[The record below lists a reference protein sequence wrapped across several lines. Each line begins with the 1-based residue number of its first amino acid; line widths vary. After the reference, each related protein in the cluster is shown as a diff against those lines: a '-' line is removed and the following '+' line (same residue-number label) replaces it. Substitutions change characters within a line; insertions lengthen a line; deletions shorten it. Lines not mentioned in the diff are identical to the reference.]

1 MIKDVQN
8 VYKDLVGSIRG
19 LFSISGVRSFN
30 DINKEASKYTL
41 ELYVLASDNIPSDN
55 YKGIAEGVMNKYH
68 ALLNVIFRNYVGDN
82 IEQAVDYVM
91 NNLSGQTLRGTVADK
106 VRDSYTALGEA
117 AASQGIEKVEQVK
130 VVFDEAK
137 FGGRGMRTFHV
148 DDETEQ
154 LVMNG
159 TTTHSNPTV
168 QASSVDHK
176 AHELSNNATRQIEL
190 QLQGRD
196 AQSRLVTM
204 VIVFSIRVITLSVP
218 SEKLVS
224 ALISARD
231 RDILED
237 YLKLRARKTNL
248 TGMLLNLKELHNEA
262 KRDTSADL
270 SDRILSELLSKRG
283 LVAPTLFTR
292 LSEFKNFTVVLD
304 ITDTDRFYRSAGTQL
319 VSSANL
325 SKVFKNFNILSLVVM
340 DTASNRATIF
350 DSDRPTRAMVVD
362 IRSFS
367 KRNQGVEVFERL
379 LNV

>member
-41 ELYVLASDNIPSDN
+41 ELYVLASDNIPVES

-68 ALLNVIFRNYVGDN
+68 ALLNVIFQNYVGDN
-82 IEQAVDYVM
+82 IGEAIDYVL

-137 FGGRGMRTFHV
+137 FGGKGMRVYHA
-148 DDETEQ
+148 DDETGENMM
-154 LVMNG
+154 VGNKVAANASFG
-159 TTTHSNPTV
+159 ASTVKHDSN
-168 QASSVDHK
+168 
-176 AHELSNNATRQIEL
+176 ELTNTATRQVQL

-196 AQSRLVTM
+196 SESRLVTM
-204 VIVFSIRVITLSVP
+204 TIAFNIRVITLSVP

-248 TGMLLNLKELHNEA
+248 VGMLLNLKELHNEA
-262 KRDTSADL
+262 KRDTSSDL

-325 SKVFKNFNILSLVVM
+325 AKVFKNFNILSLVVM
-340 DTASNRATIF
+340 DTASGRATMF

-367 KRNQGVEVFERL
+367 KRGQGVEMFERL

>member
-41 ELYVLASDNIPSDN
+41 ELYVLASDNIPVES

-148 DDETEQ
+148 DDDSEQ
-154 LVMNG
+154 LVMDG
-159 TTTHSNPTV
+159 TTAHSRPNV
-168 QASSVDHK
+168 QAASSDLK

-218 SEKLVS
+218 SEKLVD

-248 TGMLLNLKELHNEA
+248 TGMLLNLKELRNEA

-325 SKVFKNFNILSLVVM
+325 AKVFKNFNILSLVVM

-367 KRNQGVEVFERL
+367 KRGQGVEMFERL

>member
-137 FGGRGMRTFHV
+137 FGGRGMRTLHT
-148 DDETEQ
+148 DDETGE
-154 LVMNG
+154 LTLDG
-159 TTTHSNPTV
+159 TNTLSRPTFGHGSID
-168 QASSVDHK
+168 AKS
-176 AHELSNNATRQIEL
+176 HELSNNATRQIEL

-292 LSEFKNFTVVLD
+292 LSEFKNFTVILD

-340 DTASNRATIF
+340 DTTSNRATIF